1 MKTLKETIPGMLSKD
16 PSERLVAEI
25 EQVDIRLYNLECHM
39 EKIGEDSPEY
49 SLLEAQRN
57 AMTEYLKTLTARAAT
72 FGVNYLLPSVV
83 QRFKDKTPNLNDM
96 DPMFRLILAMFLMNV
111 SPSDKGGE

>member
-25 EQVDIRLYNLECHM
+25 EQVDIRLYNLERHM

-49 SLLEAQRN
+49 SLLQEQMTH
-57 AMTEYLKTLTARAAT
+57 MTEYLRTLTARATA
-72 FGVNYLLPSVV
+72 FGIDYTLPSLSERMKNMLPFPPDV
-83 QRFKDKTPNLNDM
+83 
-96 DPMFRLILAMFLMNV
+96 DPMFWLFVLFYLSMRKED
-111 SPSDKGGE
+111 SKWY